1 MRTALSEVVID
12 GINTNIALHEDIFK
26 DAGFKAGGTNIH
38 YLEKKL
44 EI

>member
-1 MRTALSEVVID
+1 MQNALNEVVIN
-12 GINTNIALHEDIFK
+12 GIKTNIALHEDIFK
-26 DAGFKAGGTNIH
+26 DANFKTGGTNIH